1 MRISKKAYYGLRAIT
16 ALATEGELSV
26 HDMALAENM
35 PEEYLHKIL
44 QILKGC
50 LAVLF
55 INGNYV
61 FDI

>member
-44 QILKGC
+44 QILKRASSPRGRA
-50 LAVLF
+50 LMAATP
-55 INGNYV
+55 
-61 FDI
+61 

>member
-44 QILKGC
+44 HIPTS
-50 LAVLF
+50 
-55 INGNYV
+55 
-61 FDI
+61 